1 MTLAPDSP
9 EEIRARLDKAAR
21 LVTESSADAIVL
33 TPGADLRYL
42 TGYDAML
49 SERLTCL
56 VVPRSGAPTLIA
68 PTLEKSLAVASVAA
82 QLGVEVRAWEEVDNP
97 SEMVVGLIPRPSDRP
112 RAIAVADRMWAQ
124 HLFGI
129 HRAAPQAKLTSAATI
144 MAALRMVKSAA
155 EIEAL
160 ARAGAAIDDV
170 HAHMG
175 ELLKVGISERDAARD
190 IAAAI
195 RASGHAAADF
205 TIVGSGPNGA
215 SPHHEYADRV
225 IEAGDVVVIDIG
237 GTMPDGYCS
246 DSTRTYVVGGPPSAE
261 VSEFY
266 GVLQSA
272 QEAAVQ
278 FVRPGVTAEAIDA
291 VAREIIT
298 TAGHGEH
305 FLHRTGH
312 GIGLEVHEHPYIVE
326 GNDRVIESGMAFS
339 VEPGIYLEGRYG
351 ARIEDIVVCTDDS
364 VRRLNNRDH
373 ALVTL
378 PG

>member
-9 EEIRARLDKAAR
+9 EEIRSRLDRAAR
-21 LVTESSADAIVL
+21 LVAESSADAIVL

-42 TGYDAML
+42 TGYDAMI

-56 VVPRSGAPTLIA
+56 VVTATGASTMIA
-68 PTLEKSLAVASVAA
+68 PTLEKSLAARSVAA
-82 QLGVEVRAWEEVDNP
+82 QLGVEVRAWDETDDPCELVVAHIP
-97 SEMVVGLIPRPSDRP
+97 HTSERP
-112 RAIAVADRMWAQ
+112 RQIAVADRMWAQ

-129 HRAAPQAKLTSAATI
+129 HHAAPDAKLTSAATL
-144 MAALRMVKSAA
+144 MASMRMVKSPA
-155 EIEAL
+155 EVAAL

-170 HAHMG
+170 HAHMS
-175 ELLKVGISERDAARD
+175 ELLRVGMSEREAAAG

-195 RASGHAAADF
+195 RASGHASADF

-215 SPHHEYADRV
+215 SPHHEYGDRV
-225 IEAGDVVVIDIG
+225 IGAGDLVVVDIG

-246 DSTRTYVVGGPPSAE
+246 DSTRTYSVGGDPHPH
-261 VSEFY
+261 VREFY
-266 GVLQSA
+266 DVLQSA

-278 FVRPGVTAEAIDA
+278 YVRPGVTAEDIDA
-291 VAREIIT
+291 AGREIIT
-298 TAGHGEH
+298 TAGYGEQ

-326 GNDRVIESGMAFS
+326 GNHRIIEPGMAFS
-339 VEPGIYLEGRYG
+339 IEPGIYLEGRYG

-364 VRRLNNRDH
+364 GRRLNNRDH
-373 ALVTL
+373 DLVTL

>member
-9 EEIRARLDKAAR
+9 EEIRARLDKVAR
-21 LVTESSADAIVL
+21 LVAESAADAVVL

-56 VVPRSGAPTLIA
+56 VVPASGTPMLIA
-68 PTLEKSLAVASVAA
+68 PTLEKSLAAASVAA
-82 QLGVEVRAWEEVDNP
+82 GLGVEVRGWDETDNP
-97 SEMVVGLIPRPSDRP
+97 SDMVVDLVPRPTDRP

-129 HRAAPQAKLTSAATI
+129 HYAAPDAKLTSAATI
-144 MAALRMVKSAA
+144 MAAMRMVKS
-155 EIEAL
+155 EVEVEAL
-160 ARAGAAIDDV
+160 ARAGDAIDSV
-170 HAHMG
+170 HAQMG
-175 ELLKVGISERDAARD
+175 ELLKVGMAERQVAHE

-195 RASGHAAADF
+195 RASGHATVDF

-225 IEAGDVVVIDIG
+225 ISAGDVVVVDIG

-246 DSTRTYVVGGPPSAE
+246 DSTRTYVVGGEPTKE

-266 GVLQSA
+266 DVLQSA

-278 FVRPGVTAEAIDA
+278 FVRPGVTAEEIDA
-291 VAREIIT
+291 TAREIIT

-326 GNDRVIESGMAFS
+326 GNDRTIEAGMAFS
-339 VEPGIYLEGRYG
+339 IEPGIYLEGRYG

-373 ALVTL
+373 ALVAL